1 MHITLYRKYRPNNFE
16 EVAGEQEI
24 IKTIKSSLKSNK
36 LAHAYLFTGPRGVGK
51 TTVARL
57 IAKGVNCL
65 TNGITDTPCNQCGN
79 CKEIAE
85 GSFMDMIEIDAAS
98 NRGIDE
104 IRELKEKINYK
115 PSRGRKK
122 VYIIDEV
129 HMLTKEAFNALLK
142 TLEEPPEHVLFILAT
157 TEPDK
162 ILPTI
167 ISRCQRYDFKLFSQ
181 KDMTDRLRYIAEK
194 EKISFEESALEAV
207 YEASGG
213 SMRDSISILERVSIN
228 SVNEKIDRYKVEN
241 ILGVTSYNQLNE
253 FLEEIKL
260 KNKKECVKKLE
271 KLWENSHDIE
281 LFFKDL
287 AKLCKTL
294 MQKNELSI
302 ELGLRIIGSIFDS
315 LAIFKFEE
323 DKRLVGYV
331 LIDKLL
337 SAVSIDNR
345 DYKKVEIPPKESMST
360 INLEKNDVLEKKEL
374 EKITLNKKISIDDIK
389 KHWNSVLKQI
399 KKEKISLIA
408 FLIGG
413 TPKRIEENVLYIS
426 FNYENSFSEQQIKKV
441 QNLEL
446 LSKITSEIFETKI
459 IVRCE
464 INNIGNRK
472 EDTLERDHNF
482 TEKIVNFFGG
492 EVLE

>member
-65 TNGITDTPCNQCGN
+65 TNGVTDTPCNQCEN
-79 CKEIAE
+79 CKGISE

-115 PSRGRKK
+115 PSKGRKK

-142 TLEEPPEHVLFILAT
+142 TLEEPPEHALFILAT

-162 ILPTI
+162 ILATI
-167 ISRCQRYDFKLFSQ
+167 ISRCQRYDFKLFSE
-181 KDMTDRLRYIAEK
+181 KDMTDRLRYIADK
-194 EKISFEESALEAV
+194 EGIVIEDSALEAV

-213 SMRDSISILERVSIN
+213 SMRDSISILERISIN
-228 SVNEKIDRYKVEN
+228 FDNEIIDRNKVEN
-241 ILGVTSYNQLNE
+241 ILGITSYKQLNE

-260 KNKKECVKKLE
+260 HNKKECVKQLE
-271 KLWENSHDIE
+271 KLWEDSYDIE

-287 AKLCKTL
+287 AKLCKSL
-294 MQKNELSI
+294 MQKEVLSI
-302 ELGLRIIGSIFDS
+302 ELGIKIIGSIFDS
-315 LAIFKFEE
+315 LSIFKFEE

-331 LIDKLL
+331 VIDKLL
-337 SAVSIDNR
+337 SSVSKNIE
-345 DYKKVEIPPKESMST
+345 YVEKRNEVRIEKIFNE
-360 INLEKNDVLEKKEL
+360 NVEKDELEEAIIKRDVL
-374 EKITLNKKISIDDIK
+374 ISDIK
-389 KHWNSVLKQI
+389 KVWNLILKQV
-399 KKEKISLIA
+399 KKEKISLLA

-413 TPKRIEENVLYIS
+413 TPVRVEENILYIS
-426 FNYENSFSEQQIKKV
+426 FNYDNSFSEQQIKKV
-441 QNLEL
+441 QNIEL
-446 LSKITSEIFETKI
+446 LSRITSEILGTKI
-459 IVRCE
+459 IIRCE
-464 INNIGNRK
+464 IDNTGRRK
-472 EDTLERDHNF
+472 EDISGKDNNF

-492 EVLE
+492 ELLD